1 VVIDVATPS
10 AEVEQVVRRWGQV
23 EATGPATS
31 TLRMNVD
38 SLDWPAMV
46 LGALGA
52 DFTVRA
58 PDELAA
64 HLRRMGERFTRA
76 TA

>member
-1 VVIDVATPS
+1 
-10 AEVEQVVRRWGQV
+10 
-23 EATGPATS
+23 
-31 TLRMNVD
+31 MNVD

-46 LGALGA
+46 LGTLGV

-64 HLRRMGERFTRA
+64 YVRETGERFTRA

>member
-1 VVIDVATPS
+1 
-10 AEVEQVVRRWGQV
+10 
-23 EATGPATS
+23 
-31 TLRMNVD
+31 MNVD

-46 LGALGA
+46 LGALGV

-64 HLRRMGERFTRA
+64 YVHEMGERFTRA

>member
-1 VVIDVATPS
+1 
-10 AEVEQVVRRWGQV
+10 
-23 EATGPATS
+23 
-31 TLRMNVD
+31 MNVD

-64 HLRRMGERFTRA
+64 YIRGMGERFTRA